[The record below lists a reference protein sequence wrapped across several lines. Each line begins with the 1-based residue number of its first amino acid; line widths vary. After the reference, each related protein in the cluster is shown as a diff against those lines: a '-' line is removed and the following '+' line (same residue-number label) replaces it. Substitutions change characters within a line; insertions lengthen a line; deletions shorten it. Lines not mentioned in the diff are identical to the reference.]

1 MTGQGVESNIAK
13 VKVELP
19 ISLPSRLTTLQKAC
33 LAKVFEANPA
43 NCPPDSFIG
52 HAVVHTPILPVPLE
66 GPAIFVS
73 HGGEAFPSLILVLQ
87 GYGVKINLVGQTFI
101 SKAGIT
107 SSTFKAVP
115 DQPFNTF
122 ELVLPTGKFSALAAI
137 TNVCKPV
144 KTVTVKKKVSV
155 KRHGKT
161 VKVTKK
167 VSETVAAPLL
177 MPTEMVA
184 QNGAVLKQS
193 TKIAV
198 TGCKAAKAAKARHKA
213 KGKKGRK

>member
-1 MTGQGVESNIAK
+1 M
-13 VKVELP
+13 
-19 ISLPSRLTTLQKAC
+19 TTLQKAC

-43 NCPPDSFIG
+43 SCPPDSFIG

-122 ELVLPTGKFSALAAI
+122 ELTLPTGKFSALAAI

-144 KTVTVKKKVSV
+144 KTETVKKKVSV
-155 KRHGKT
+155 KRHGKS

-193 TKIAV
+193 TKIS
-198 TGCKAAKAAKARHKA
+198 GNRLQGGQAAKQEKA
-213 KGKKGRK
+213 KRQEGRQGQKVSNLA

>member
-1 MTGQGVESNIAK
+1 M
-13 VKVELP
+13 
-19 ISLPSRLTTLQKAC
+19 
-33 LAKVFEANPA
+33 
-43 NCPPDSFIG
+43 
-52 HAVVHTPILPVPLE
+52 
-66 GPAIFVS
+66 
-73 HGGEAFPSLILVLQ
+73 
-87 GYGVKINLVGQTFI
+87 
-101 SKAGIT
+101 
-107 SSTFKAVP
+107 
-115 DQPFNTF
+115 
-122 ELVLPTGKFSALAAI
+122 
-137 TNVCKPV
+137 

-198 TGCKAAKAAKARHKA
+198 TGCPPARGKVHKAAKAKA
-213 KGKKGRK
+213 KHANHKTRGKRKG

>member
-1 MTGQGVESNIAK
+1 LTGQGVESNIAK
-13 VKVELP
+13 LKVELP

-101 SKAGIT
+101 SKSGIT

-144 KTVTVKKKVSV
+144 KTETVKKRVSV
-155 KRHGKT
+155 KRHGKS

-193 TKIAV
+193 TKISV
-198 TGCKAAKAAKARHKA
+198 TGCKAAKKR
-213 KGKKGRK
+213 KKRGHR